1 MPRPKGPGVPAHL
14 LVESESERLSYFRQ
28 YVIAHPRL
36 KQVDAALSRAIREPA
51 GAALVFV
58 YGPTG
63 VGKTTLRRHL
73 EVRLREERRPD
84 QAEHHLPVAGV
95 DAVAPDGGNF
105 AWGDFY
111 RRTLRELERSFLPPA
126 ETPIGIFRDRFGE
139 IVYASHVRQHELRQA
154 LEQSLRRRRP
164 WALLIDE
171 AQHLAKIGS
180 WIV

>member
-63 VGKTTLRRHL
+63 VGKTIR
-73 EVRLREERRPD
+73 VP
-84 QAEHHLPVAGV
+84 
-95 DAVAPDGGNF
+95 
-105 AWGDFY
+105 
-111 RRTLRELERSFLPPA
+111 S
-126 ETPIGIFRDRFGE
+126 
-139 IVYASHVRQHELRQA
+139 ASGRNA
-154 LEQSLRRRRP
+154 
-164 WALLIDE
+164 
-171 AQHLAKIGS
+171 
-180 WIV
+180 